1 MLTVC
6 AVTLVMQ
13 WLCSMLNYKVTLM
26 YKLTNTDAVLRLND
40 GACIPNDPAN
50 TDRKDYEAW
59 LAEGNTPE
67 NADGESAEQKSLR
80 LQAVVQKRLD
90 DWAAQRGYESILS
103 LCTYATSSVSK
114 FQSEG
119 QRGVEV
125 RDACWTYGYALLADV
140 EAGRRPIPTEEEVI
154 SGLPAMEWPE

>member
-1 MLTVC
+1 
-6 AVTLVMQ
+6 
-13 WLCSMLNYKVTLM
+13 MLNYKVTLM
-26 YKLTNTDAVLRLND
+26 YKLTNTDAVFRLND
-40 GACIPNDPAN
+40 GAFIPNDPAN

-67 NADGESAEQKSLR
+67 HADGESAEQAFLR

-90 DWAAQRGYESILS
+90 DWAAERGYESILS
-103 LCTYATSSVSK
+103 LCTYATSTVPR

-119 QRGVEV
+119 QRGVGV

-140 EAGRRPIPTEEEVI
+140 EAGRRPLPTKEEVI

>member
-1 MLTVC
+1 
-6 AVTLVMQ
+6 
-13 WLCSMLNYKVTLM
+13 MLNYKVTLM
-26 YKLTNTDAVLRLND
+26 YKLTNTDAVFRLND
-40 GACIPNDPAN
+40 GAFIPNDPAN

-67 NADGESAEQKSLR
+67 HADGESAKQAFIR

-90 DWAAQRGYESILS
+90 DWAAERGYESILS
-103 LCTYATSSVSK
+103 LCTYATSTVPR

-119 QRGVEV
+119 QRGVGV

-140 EAGRRPIPTEEEVI
+140 EAGRRPLPTEEEVI